1 MKEFVIDLNH
11 VWKKYLLKKDSPGFK
26 EFIVNFYKFFYK
38 KRDDE
43 NRNFYALKDLT
54 IRIQQGECVGVIGRN
69 GAGKSTLLSIILGT
83 ILPSKG
89 NIKVIGRVTPLLELG
104 AGFHPDLTGR
114 ENIILNGILLG
125 LSKLEAI
132 EKMPSIIDF
141 SEVREFID
149 IPVRTYS
156 SGMYLRLAF
165 SVAIH
170 ADPKILIIDEVLSV
184 GDERFQKKSKETIL
198 KLIKGGITTVFVSH
212 NLRDIEEV
220 CDRAVWL
227 DHGRVVAE
235 GEPRIVIDRYR
246 EKMMHNE

>member
-26 EFIVNFYKFFYK
+26 EFIVNFSK
-38 KRDDE
+38 KRGNE
-43 NRNFYALKDLT
+43 NREFYALKDLT
-54 IRIQQGECVGVIGRN
+54 LKINQGECVGVIGRN

-89 NIKVIGRVTPLLELG
+89 KVEVMDRVTPLLELG

-170 ADPKILIIDEVLSV
+170 TDPKILIIDEVLSV

-212 NLRDIEEV
+212 NLKDIEEI
-220 CDRAVWL
+220 CNRALWL
-227 DHGRVVAE
+227 HHGKVVAE
-235 GEPRIVIDRYR
+235 GDPRGVTESYR
-246 EKMMHNE
+246 KEMNKTG